1 MALTWTVNFDWTTAG
16 TFDTSRNDALNMV
29 DYRLTRGRRDFI
41 NGSGNGL
48 EAVEPGMLQIT
59 LDNRDGVYDPYNT
72 SSVLY
77 PKVEP
82 GRFVRVYVGDDT
94 LVDHNNI
101 KVLLHGNGVDGGGV
115 VDESGKAWSGTVTT
129 DYYKFG
135 GACISS
141 QAITADHDDFILGS
155 NDWSWDF
162 WVRGCNPEAPEGV
175 GFPYRFIYQYK
186 DVNNYFE
193 ITYLHGY
200 MTFTP
205 KIYCKQVEGGVVIWD
220 FYTEGY
226 DLTGTWEH
234 VVVGRHGNT
243 PLIFIN
249 GTQASVTESTTISGK
264 TGGNIAGSVIIDTW
278 SGFSTNGIDEVRFVN
293 GECAYTSAFETPQQ
307 QYFGFDRYRFTGRID
322 SIEKVGDVT
331 NPQVLITAYDGLK
344 ELQNNTITTA
354 ILSGST
360 AAKTGTQIAYMTT
373 SAEWPAI
380 YGTSSIDAG
389 NGIIPY
395 CWANEKT
402 AFQTIKDIADA
413 EAGLFCAKADGK
425 FYFRPREATTSVI
438 TLDQSVMLKDILLTS
453 PYKLNR
459 NVAKV
464 YVYDKSMP
472 EATAVKLWRMND
484 VPLVST
490 AAGLTVWGRYKYS
503 GDECL
508 GYDMVA
514 PADTTDFKMNTK
526 ADGTGIDRTS
536 KWNVTTTYFAEASKN
551 VISSDGAV
559 NNHYC
564 TLLKNRGKPI
574 VSNESTY
581 KVYDKAGTAATRTL
595 TIDTPFIQ
603 TSWQA
608 DFYDS
613 FMTQLVAT
621 TLRFPIF
628 QMESQPASQFS
639 FDLFD
644 KITVTIPKYSI
655 SGDYLVGG
663 IEEEWL
669 TDNGQAVLTT
679 VYTEPDIIVTPP
691 ATLVGE

>member
-16 TFDTSRNDALNMV
+16 TFDTSRNDAARMV
-29 DYRLTRGRRDFI
+29 DYRLSRGRRDFI
-41 NGSGNGL
+41 NASGNGL
-48 EAVEPGMLQIT
+48 EAVEPGMLQIK
-59 LDNRDGVYDPYNT
+59 LDNWDGVYDPYNT

-82 GRFVRVYVGDDT
+82 GRFVQVVAST
-94 LVDHNNI
+94 NNT
-101 KVLLHGNGVDGGGV
+101 KSLLHMDG
-115 VDESGKAWSGTVTT
+115 ANNGTVFTDEIGTKTWTASGSAVTSTT
-129 DYYKFG
+129 QKKFG
-135 GACISS
+135 ASSLYCPDSSSYISITRDGTFDLYSYDWTFAYQVRVSSVASNAVYTLAQQFISPSNVLYIIANSTVIETKCVINAVVMWNIAFEWTPSADTWYHIEICRHGDEILAFLDGVKLNLYAGYTPINPSNNSVSFLDAPMRIGGAQNGNMYLDEFIFQIGIAAHIS
-141 QAITADHDDFILGS
+141 D
-155 NDWSWDF
+155 
-162 WVRGCNPEAPEGV
+162 
-175 GFPYRFIYQYK
+175 
-186 DVNNYFE
+186 
-193 ITYLHGY
+193 
-200 MTFTP
+200 FTP
-205 KIYCKQVEGGVVIWD
+205 
-220 FYTEGY
+220 
-226 DLTGTWEH
+226 
-234 VVVGRHGNT
+234 
-243 PLIFIN
+243 P
-249 GTQASVTESTTISGK
+249 
-264 TGGNIAGSVIIDTW
+264 
-278 SGFSTNGIDEVRFVN
+278 
-293 GECAYTSAFETPQQ
+293 TSAYEEVW
-307 QYFGFDRYRFTGRID
+307 RHRFTGRVD
-322 SIEKVGDVT
+322 SVEKIGDVT

-354 ILSGST
+354 IKAGNPHGL
-360 AAKTGTQIAYMTT
+360 GTQITYLTT

-380 YGTSSIDAG
+380 YGTSSIGTG
-389 NGIIPY
+389 NAIVPY
-395 CWANEKT
+395 AWANEKS
-402 AFQTIKDIADA
+402 AFQTIKDLVDT
-413 EAGLFCAKADGK
+413 EAGLFCAYADGR
-425 FYFRPREATTSVI
+425 FMFRSREATTSVV
-438 TLDQSVMLKDILLTS
+438 TLDQSIMLKDILLTS

-459 NVAKV
+459 NAAKV
-464 YVYDKSMP
+464 YVYDKSLP

-526 ADGTGIDRTS
+526 ADGTGTDRTA
-536 KWNVTTTYFAEASKN
+536 KWDVTTTYFGEVSKN
-551 VISSDGAV
+551 VISRVDAV

-581 KVYDKAGTAATRTL
+581 KIYDKAGTAAQRTL
-595 TIDTPFIQ
+595 VIDSPFIQ
-603 TSWQA
+603 SSWQA

-628 QMESQPASQFS
+628 QLESQPASQFE

-644 KITVTIPKYSI
+644 KITVTIPKYGI
-655 SGDYLVGG
+655 NGDYLVGG
-663 IEEEWL
+663 IDEEWI

>member
-1 MALTWTVNFDWTTAG
+1 MSLTWTVNFDWTTAG
-16 TFDTSRNDALNMV
+16 TFDTSRNDAARMV
-29 DYRLTRGRRDFI
+29 DYRLSRGRRDFI

-48 EAVEPGMLQIT
+48 EAVEPGMLQIK
-59 LDNRDGVYDPYNT
+59 LDNWDGVYDPYNT

-82 GRFVRVYVGDDT
+82 GRFVRVKVVDDSS
-94 LVDHNNI
+94 VDSDNV
-101 KVLLHGNGVDGGGV
+101 KALLHCNGADGSTNI
-115 VDESGKAWSGTVTT
+115 VDETGKAWTT
-129 DYYKFG
+129 TGSLKVDRYLFG
-135 GACISS
+135 GASL
-141 QAITADHDDFILGS
+141 QGTAYTPDSDDFYLS
-155 NDWSWDF
+155 NGDWSWEFSVTQNAGPGDYTI
-162 WVRGCNPEAPEGV
+162 VDQTQDA
-175 GFPYRFIYQYK
+175 
-186 DVNNYFE
+186 NNYFK
-193 ITYLHGY
+193 IYYH
-200 MTFTP
+200 MDP
-205 KIYCKQVEGGVVIWD
+205 VDIDDWRIYCKQVEAGVTIWNFYAEPVAGYTIFYGSRFHNYVI
-220 FYTEGY
+220 
-226 DLTGTWEH
+226 
-234 VVVGRHGNT
+234 GREGNT
-243 PLIFIN
+243 PYIFYN
-249 GTQASVTESTTISGK
+249 GKMLTVTQLTTISGK
-264 TGGNIAGSVIIDTW
+264 SAANLTGNINVRS
-278 SGFSTNGIDEVRFVN
+278 FSPTDYIDEVRFVK
-293 GECAYTSAFETPQQ
+293 GECAYIADYTPPS
-307 QYFGFDRYRFTGRID
+307 YEYSLRPSYRFTGRVD
-322 SIEKVGDVT
+322 SIEKIGDVT

-354 ILSGST
+354 IKAGNPHGL
-360 AAKTGTQIAYMTT
+360 GTQITYLTT
-373 SAEWPAI
+373 SAEWPAV
-380 YGTSSIDAG
+380 YGTSSIGTG
-389 NGIIPY
+389 NAIVPY
-395 CWANEKT
+395 AWANEKS
-402 AFQTIKDIADA
+402 AFQTIKDLVDT
-413 EAGLFCAKADGK
+413 EAGLFCAYVDGR
-425 FYFRPREATTSVI
+425 FMFRSREATASVV
-438 TLDQSVMLKDILLTS
+438 TLDQSIMLKDILLTS

-459 NVAKV
+459 NAAKV
-464 YVYDKSMP
+464 YVYDKATP

-526 ADGTGIDRTS
+526 ADGTGTDRTA
-536 KWNVTTTYFAEASKN
+536 KWDVTTTYFGEVSKN
-551 VISSDGAV
+551 VISRVDAV

-581 KVYDKAGTAATRTL
+581 KIYDKAGTAAQRTL
-595 TIDTPFIQ
+595 TIDSPFIQ
-603 TSWQA
+603 SSWQA

-628 QMESQPASQFS
+628 QLESQPASQFE

-644 KITVTIPKYSI
+644 KITVTIPKYGI

-663 IEEEWL
+663 IDEEWI